1 MKETTYEHVFL
12 WFPRKVITETLDS
25 IPIKFNWKWLEV
37 VEKVKNSAGHTV
49 WFALDCYHD

>member
-1 MKETTYEHVFL
+1 MTSSTHIFA

-25 IPIKFNWKWLEV
+25 IPIKFEYRWLEV

-49 WFALDCYHD
+49 YFALDCFHD